1 MSYQDEVFAQRE
13 RLLLDTALELFLQR
27 GWESVTVA
35 EVATAAGIGKGTVYK
50 HFPTKDAIY
59 ARLAL
64 EFSRRC
70 LARYRAISDVGSPL
84 VAMRAVIR
92 LAFDLMAQSPVEV
105 QLCLHCERPEFLD
118 RLGSD
123 IQSEF
128 RQLDAEY
135 TEMFH
140 QFLDAAV
147 SHGELRIASVETVY
161 WGIEAGFQGVM
172 SRVAAGGFGPRSHTT
187 TLPTYFDYVA
197 DFMIAGLVGAP
208 AVGSVPHIQDEQQ

>member
-1 MSYQDEVFAQRE
+1 MSYQNEVFAQRE
-13 RLLLDTALELFLQR
+13 RLLLDTALELFTQR
-27 GWESVTVA
+27 GWELVTVA
-35 EVATAAGIGKGTVYK
+35 EVAAAAGIGKGTVYK

-64 EFSRRC
+64 EFSYRC
-70 LARYRAISDVGSPL
+70 LACYRAISDTGSAL

-92 LAFDLMAQSPVEV
+92 LAFDLMAQSPIEV
-105 QLCLHCERPEFLD
+105 QLCLHCERPEFLE
-118 RLGSD
+118 RLGSEV
-123 IQSEF
+123 QTEF

-135 TEMFH
+135 SAMFRK
-140 QFLDAAV
+140 FLDAAV
-147 SHGELRIASVETVY
+147 SNGELRIASVETVY

-172 SRVAAGGFGPRSHTT
+172 SRIAAGGFGPRSHTT

-208 AVGSVPHIQDEQQ
+208 AVAIAPHTQDAK